1 MTLTW
6 PRFHIHRSILS
17 LDLFWNPNYSLS
29 QSQPSWNGHELS
41 PFPPD
46 DLRLASSQVA
56 LLLPP
61 TSADPWCQGSPA
73 ASILPSGVRVSVN
86 LSFFQFPS
94 RVVHADP
101 FNSLIANLFHGQI
114 PNAGLPGLVRKGGP
128 DQVLWWR
135 IGGRAAAEAAAPPS
149 NTSTAVLHWRQGR
162 PSQHGNLNV
171 EDTCAYQICDFM
183 PKFKVFKPSSRS
195 TKYLCRLCTAGA
207 MS

>member
-17 LDLFWNPNYSLS
+17 LDLLRSPNYLLS
-29 QSQPSWNGHELS
+29 QSQPSWNCRELS
-41 PFPPD
+41 PFPPV

-114 PNAGLPGLVRKGGP
+114 PQCRATGASKEGEPGP
-128 DQVLWWR
+128 LWWT

-162 PSQHGNLNV
+162 PSQHG
-171 EDTCAYQICDFM
+171 
-183 PKFKVFKPSSRS
+183 R
-195 TKYLCRLCTAGA
+195 
-207 MS
+207 

>member
-29 QSQPSWNGHELS
+29 QSQPLWNGHELS

-46 DLRLASSQVA
+46 DVRLASSQVA

-114 PNAGLPGLVRKGGP
+114 PQCRAAGASKEGGA
-128 DQVLWWR
+128 R
-135 IGGRAAAEAAAPPS
+135 TKCCGGRLVDGQLPRLQRHPPILLLQS
-149 NTSTAVLHWRQGR
+149 STGGKDDLH
-162 PSQHGNLNV
+162 NM
-171 EDTCAYQICDFM
+171 EI
-183 PKFKVFKPSSRS
+183 
-195 TKYLCRLCTAGA
+195 
-207 MS
+207 

>member
-17 LDLFWNPNYSLS
+17 LDLLRSPNYSLS
-29 QSQPSWNGHELS
+29 QSQPSWNCRELS

-61 TSADPWCQGSPA
+61 PLADPWCQGSPA

-101 FNSLIANLFHGQI
+101 FNSLIANLFLGQI
-114 PNAGLPGLVRKGGP
+114 PQCRAAGASKEGRPDQCGGGLVDGQLPRLQRHPPILLLQSSTGGK
-128 DQVLWWR
+128 DDLHNMEGKSLVLQPLFNCQP
-135 IGGRAAAEAAAPPS
+135 IKCPS
-149 NTSTAVLHWRQGR
+149 W
-162 PSQHGNLNV
+162 P
-171 EDTCAYQICDFM
+171 
-183 PKFKVFKPSSRS
+183 
-195 TKYLCRLCTAGA
+195 
-207 MS
+207 

>member
-17 LDLFWNPNYSLS
+17 LDLLRSPNYSLS
-29 QSQPSWNGHELS
+29 QSQPSWNCHALS

-114 PNAGLPGLVRKGGP
+114 PQR
-128 DQVLWWR
+128 
-135 IGGRAAAEAAAPPS
+135 RAAGARKEGGARTKCCVGRLVDGQLPRLQRPPPILLLQS
-149 NTSTAVLHWRQGR
+149 STGGKDDLHNMEGKSLVLQPLFNCQPIKC
-162 PSQHGNLNV
+162 PSW
-171 EDTCAYQICDFM
+171 
-183 PKFKVFKPSSRS
+183 P
-195 TKYLCRLCTAGA
+195 
-207 MS
+207 